1 MILKKFSSLSS
12 ISNYI
17 QSVIDIINSIYKCDI
32 FVTDSG
38 KIISYSGLN
47 KKNFINQEISLFLL
61 DCLKNKKQIIEETA
75 NEIEIIKSG
84 KVNTTNYLIMPIIT
98 YGDVYGLL
106 VFINFKNPDTILE
119 IGNIIAKILET
130 QVDTN

>member
-1 MILKKFSSLSS
+1 M
-12 ISNYI
+12 
-17 QSVIDIINSIYKCDI
+17 